1 MSFHQSSF
9 NLSEIYSWKGE
20 TTTKQKNEHHG
31 IFSLEMFFL
40 GESVEN
46 FRVKLLLSCEVVGWA
61 CGLMMFGLGFLVA
74 NGRFVIG
81 TLFDE
86 LLGASIFEV
95 NKIFRAFRFYIEKI
109 LKLFQSNRNS
119 KAFPF
124 QSMNLRKANFK
135 HSWTQIAITANY
147 FNPLIET

>member
-1 MSFHQSSF
+1 M
-9 NLSEIYSWKGE
+9 
-20 TTTKQKNEHHG
+20 
-31 IFSLEMFFL
+31 
-40 GESVEN
+40 
-46 FRVKLLLSCEVVGWA
+46 KLLLSCEVVGWA

-95 NKIFRAFRFYIEKI
+95 NKIFRTFTFYIEKI

-124 QSMNLRKANFK
+124 QTMNLRKANFK
-135 HSWTQIAITANY
+135 HSGRQIASTANS
-147 FNPLIET
+147 FIPHHRNLIGEISLRSFT